1 MMQASE
7 KDLSANS
14 ELIAFRL
21 GGQEFC
27 VDIMSVRD
35 IRGWTQTT
43 PLPHSPDYVKGVI
56 NLRGS
61 VLPVIDLAARLGF
74 TATEPTAR
82 HVIVV
87 TQVNKWLAKG
97 ITTVADPIG
106 DWIGQDTKDVA
117 LALPTALGL
126 ALGIVVVVFLR
137 GKGMAGKGMAGKGGG
152 GKAKLAHAALACA
165 LLLPMVIG
173 GLGATIRDVVQ

>member
-1 MMQASE
+1 MMQASD
-7 KDLSANS
+7 KDLTANS

-82 HVIVV
+82 HVIIV
-87 TQVNKWLAKG
+87 TQVNNQSVGLLVEAVSD
-97 ITTVADPIG
+97 ILTINANTIQP
-106 DWIGQDTKDVA
+106 TPDVA
-117 LALPTALGL
+117 SELARLFMRGVLAIEGRMISLISLDCVLPQSQESAST
-126 ALGIVVVVFLR
+126 V
-137 GKGMAGKGMAGKGGG
+137 
-152 GKAKLAHAALACA
+152 H
-165 LLLPMVIG
+165 
-173 GLGATIRDVVQ
+173 

>member
-7 KDLSANS
+7 NDHSANS
-14 ELIAFRL
+14 ELIAFKL

-74 TATEPTAR
+74 KATEPTAR
-82 HVIVV
+82 HVIIV
-87 TQVNKWLAKG
+87 TQVNNQSVGLLVEAVSD
-97 ITTVADPIG
+97 ILTINAATIQP
-106 DWIGQDTKDVA
+106 TPDVA
-117 LALPTALGL
+117 SELARAFMKGVLAIEGRMISLISLDCVLPQNQD
-126 ALGIVVVVFLR
+126 IVGSV
-137 GKGMAGKGMAGKGGG
+137 
-152 GKAKLAHAALACA
+152 H
-165 LLLPMVIG
+165 
-173 GLGATIRDVVQ
+173 

>member
-1 MMQASE
+1 MMNAIE
-7 KDLSANS
+7 KDPSASN

-74 TATEPTAR
+74 APTEPTAR
-82 HVIVV
+82 HVIIV
-87 TQVNKWLAKG
+87 TQVANQSVGLLVEAVSDILTIG
-97 ITTVADPIG
+97 ADAIQQTP
-106 DWIGQDTKDVA
+106 DVA
-117 LALPTALGL
+117 SDLARLFMRGVLAIEGRMISLISLDCVLP
-126 ALGIVVVVFLR
+126 
-137 GKGMAGKGMAGKGGG
+137 KGQETSGSV
-152 GKAKLAHAALACA
+152 H
-165 LLLPMVIG
+165 
-173 GLGATIRDVVQ
+173 

>member
-1 MMQASE
+1 MTHVNEHDTAS
-7 KDLSANS
+7 SN

-35 IRGWTQTT
+35 IRGWTPTT

-74 TATEPTAR
+74 SSTEPTAR
-82 HVIVV
+82 HVIIV
-87 TQVNKWLAKG
+87 TQVGTQSVGLLVDAVSDILT
-97 ITTVADPIG
+97 ITDDKIQPTP
-106 DWIGQDTKDVA
+106 DVA
-117 LALPTALGL
+117 S
-126 ALGIVVVVFLR
+126 
-137 GKGMAGKGMAGKGGG
+137 
-152 GKAKLAHAALACA
+152 ALARCFMKGVLA
-165 LLLPMVIG
+165 VEGRMISLIG
-173 GLGATIRDVVQ
+173 LDSVLHTHPNPGSVN

>member
-1 MMQASE
+1 MMQGSE

-74 TATEPTAR
+74 RATEPTAR
-82 HVIVV
+82 HVIIV
-87 TQVNKWLAKG
+87 TQVKNQSVGLLVEAVSD
-97 ITTVADPIG
+97 ILTINASTIQP
-106 DWIGQDTKDVA
+106 TPDVA
-117 LALPTALGL
+117 SELARLFMKGVLAIEGRMISLISLDSVLPQSQES
-126 ALGIVVVVFLR
+126 
-137 GKGMAGKGMAGKGGG
+137 
-152 GKAKLAHAALACA
+152 AAT
-165 LLLPMVIG
+165 VH
-173 GLGATIRDVVQ
+173 

>member
-1 MMQASE
+1 MQASE

-14 ELIAFRL
+14 ELIAFRI

-74 TATEPTAR
+74 KPTEPTAR
-82 HVIVV
+82 HVIIV
-87 TQVNKWLAKG
+87 TQVNNQSVGLLVEAVSD
-97 ITTVADPIG
+97 ILTINAATIQP
-106 DWIGQDTKDVA
+106 TPDVA
-117 LALPTALGL
+117 SELARVFMKGVLAIEGRMISLISLDCVLPQTQETAGT
-126 ALGIVVVVFLR
+126 V
-137 GKGMAGKGMAGKGGG
+137 
-152 GKAKLAHAALACA
+152 H
-165 LLLPMVIG
+165 
-173 GLGATIRDVVQ
+173 

>member
-1 MMQASE
+1 MMHVKEHDVSKA
-7 KDLSANS
+7 S

-43 PLPHSPDYVKGVI
+43 PLPHSPEYVKGVI

-74 TATEPTAR
+74 RSTEPTAR
-82 HVIVV
+82 HVIIV
-87 TQVNKWLAKG
+87 TQVGNQSVGLLVDAVSD
-97 ITTVADPIG
+97 ILTINAETIQP
-106 DWIGQDTKDVA
+106 TPDVA
-117 LALPTALGL
+117 SELARAFMKGVLAIEGRMISLIGL
-126 ALGIVVVVFLR
+126 DSVLQSTRESSG
-137 GKGMAGKGMAGKGGG
+137 
-152 GKAKLAHAALACA
+152 
-165 LLLPMVIG
+165 LLN
-173 GLGATIRDVVQ
+173 

>member
-56 NLRGS
+56 NLRGA

-74 TATEPTAR
+74 QPTEPTAR
-82 HVIVV
+82 HVIIV
-87 TQVNKWLAKG
+87 TQVNNQSVGLLVEAVSD
-97 ITTVADPIG
+97 ILTINAATIQP
-106 DWIGQDTKDVA
+106 TPDVA
-117 LALPTALGL
+117 SELARMFMKGVLAIEGRMISLISLDCVLPQTQEA
-126 ALGIVVVVFLR
+126 
-137 GKGMAGKGMAGKGGG
+137 AGTV
-152 GKAKLAHAALACA
+152 H
-165 LLLPMVIG
+165 
-173 GLGATIRDVVQ
+173 